1 MREKAGPEA
10 QGAGPRGPTSAAS
23 PLAARAS
30 RAGSLP
36 PEECAERLG
45 ERRARGGFYDCGWR
59 SRLPWRPTTEMRAP
73 RRARCCSGLHPGAKP
88 INQSATLER
97 GARAPEFADGLLRP
111 GSSRRRKSEGAPA
124 PASPGQVARRAR
136 TLVAGSAA
144 AMAGSPGAPGAAS
157 VAGLPPPPPSP
168 GWGSAGVVIPASG
181 CSGLR
186 CSVELPA
193 PMASPRFSRA
203 PPTGYAFSESQ
214 GRGAER
220 EAARPRGPESC
231 FLSRSSSRRA
241 QTANERDAL
250 AANSL
255 KEKKKKKKAT
265 SWPPPPPPCFPLASS
280 HEHSPDTPCSS
291 ISPQAAR
298 TQGAARVASQG
309 PSEQNRGATAGG
321 RPGVAEGEGRA
332 RKRPGEIG
340 LAGGY

>member
-111 GSSRRRKSEGAPA
+111 GSSRRRKPEGAPA

-168 GWGSAGVVIPASG
+168 GWGSAGVVIPAFG

-193 PMASPRFSRA
+193 PMASARFSRA

-255 KEKKKKKKAT
+255 KEKKKKKRPPLGRRLLPLVFPSLHHMSTAQTRLAAASPPRLPGPKAQRE
-265 SWPPPPPPCFPLASS
+265 SRAKVPAS
-280 HEHSPDTPCSS
+280 
-291 ISPQAAR
+291 R
-298 TQGAARVASQG
+298 TG
-309 PSEQNRGATAGG
+309 GATAGG

>member
-1 MREKAGPEA
+1 MREKARPEA

-73 RRARCCSGLHPGAKP
+73 RRARCCSGLHPGAKS

-255 KEKKKKKKAT
+255 KEKKKKKRPPLGRRLLPLVFPSLHHMSTAQTRLAAASPPRLPGPKAQRE
-265 SWPPPPPPCFPLASS
+265 SRAKVPASR
-280 HEHSPDTPCSS
+280 TGG
-291 ISPQAAR
+291 PQ
-298 TQGAARVASQG
+298 QGVDQG
-309 PSEQNRGATAGG
+309 LPKVRGGQESA
-321 RPGVAEGEGRA
+321 PG
-332 RKRPGEIG
+332 K
-340 LAGGY
+340 LD